1 MIKGIAYSILASI
14 TFGVLYFY
22 SQFLGSLDSEQTFG
36 WRIIA
41 TIPFLTLFMW
51 LSGDLSLIK
60 TVFKRILANPSLL
73 LLLLTTSVLTS
84 AQLWLFLWAPM
95 HGRGLQVSLG
105 YFLLPLVLV
114 LAGSFL
120 YGEKLSKFQYV
131 AVLLAVFGVGHEI
144 WRLGSIAWETAFV
157 ALGYAAYFVLRK
169 KIQTD
174 HLGGFWWD
182 LMLILPIAIFF
193 TQAGE
198 MSSLKFL
205 GHPSL
210 IAVVIGLGLLSAI
223 GLGSYILASRY
234 LPLIIFGLLG
244 YLEPVLLALVSL
256 LIGEKIGADEWLTYI
271 PIWLAVLVLVIEGAM
286 HLYQQR
292 KRKQH
297 LELNL
302 KQYSQ
307 RVNLDDKEQKS

>member
-1 MIKGIAYSILASI
+1 MFKGIAYSILASVP
-14 TFGVLYFY
+14 FGVLYFY
-22 SQFLGSLDSEQTFG
+22 SQLLGSLDSEQTFG

-73 LLLLTTSVLTS
+73 LLLFATSVLTS

-182 LMLILPIAIFF
+182 LILILPIAIFF
-193 TQAGE
+193 IQTGE
-198 MSSLKFL
+198 MSYLKFL
-205 GHPSL
+205 EHPSL
-210 IAVVIGLGLLSAI
+210 IVVVIGLGLLSAI

-271 PIWLAVLVLVIEGAM
+271 PIWLAVLVLVIEGAT
-286 HLYQQR
+286 HLYQQ
-292 KRKQH
+292 KLRKQH

>member
-1 MIKGIAYSILASI
+1 MVKGIAYSVLASI

-22 SQFLGSLDSEQTFG
+22 TQLLGALDSEQTFG

-41 TIPFLTLFMW
+41 TLPVLTLFMW
-51 LSGDLSLIK
+51 LTGDLIHVK
-60 TVFKRILANPSLL
+60 TIFKRILKKPILL
-73 LLLLTTSVLTS
+73 LFLMTTSVLTS

-131 AVLLAVFGVGHEI
+131 AVSFAVFGVGHEI
-144 WRLGSIAWETAFV
+144 WRLGSMAWETALV
-157 ALGYAAYFVLRK
+157 ALGYAAYFILRK

-174 HLGGFWWD
+174 NLGGFWWD
-182 LMLILPIAIFF
+182 LLIILPVAIFF
-193 TQAGE
+193 TQTGDA
-198 MSSLKFL
+198 SFTKFL
-205 GHPSL
+205 EHPGL
-210 IAVVIGLGLLSAI
+210 ILVVIGLGLLSAI

-244 YLEPVLLALVSL
+244 YLEPVLLALASL
-256 LIGEKIGADEWLTYI
+256 VMGEKIGAEEWLTYI
-271 PIWLAVLVLVIEGAM
+271 PIWLAVLVLVIEGAV
-286 HLYQQR
+286 HLYQQNQR
-292 KRKQH
+292 KKH
-297 LELNL
+297 LALNL
-302 KQYSQ
+302 QQYSK
-307 RVNLDDKEQKS
+307 RVDLNDKS